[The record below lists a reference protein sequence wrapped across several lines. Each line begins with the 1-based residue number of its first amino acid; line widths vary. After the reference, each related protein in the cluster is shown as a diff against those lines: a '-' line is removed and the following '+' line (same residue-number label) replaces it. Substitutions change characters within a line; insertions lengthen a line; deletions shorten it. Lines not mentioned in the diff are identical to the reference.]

1 MLDTGIINSR
11 KAIFLTIFTTLSLL
25 FISCSGNPAAQSS
38 AATTQ
43 ENNVEASTPTTTA
56 MSNSNEAS
64 ATSTAMPTTTAEATA
79 TPASDNDEGG
89 KEEPTQSSTTTAA
102 TTTPTAIPFPL
113 NQPYELVF
121 TTSEDFEDF
130 PSEQAAYFAQTLG
143 KNFEQAPFK
152 SGVSAAVFDGTKL
165 WSGSLGIAKPNREM
179 TTNTPMII
187 RSTSKTFL
195 GALIMMQVEDGL
207 YQLQDTIATLL
218 SDHPDYALIDIP
230 NVNTNVTV
238 EQLLTMTSGMDDW
251 SEQSDFQS
259 RLAIM
264 MDRNW
269 KPANNLSKVPT
280 KFVEPGTYHY
290 SYTNSIL
297 LGIIAAHKGD
307 KHLNDIYQEVFFEP
321 LGITGGLLPEIE
333 MPVATAVPYDDL
345 SLYQAGV
352 GFGPLNTGLMAQ
364 FYGKDPMIS
373 WAGAGIVSTPENIA
387 RWGYE
392 LFSPSGSAVS
402 STVRKKLIDAMQ
414 VPTDPGMT
422 SLGMSKYGYY
432 MGSGA
437 VALKG
442 GTEIEVYT
450 HPGGGGGRTSWLYYS
465 HELDV
470 SISLLANSQML
481 HEPGWCGYRDYNFMT
496 TGECIAGA
504 IFGSFVD

>member
-1 MLDTGIINSR
+1 MNSTSTLFV
-11 KAIFLTIFTTLSLL
+11 AIFTALSFLFTA
-25 FISCSGNPAAQSS
+25 CSGDS
-38 AATTQ
+38 AVQTSASANQ
-43 ENNVEASTPTTTA
+43 ESNVQGSTPAPTA
-56 MSNSNEAS
+56 IDSSEAS
-64 ATSTAMPTTTAEATA
+64 ATSTAVPTTTNQATT
-79 TPASDNDEGG
+79 TPVTNSDRGK
-89 KEEPTQSSTTTAA
+89 KEEPTQSTATA
-102 TTTPTAIPFPL
+102 TPTPTAVPFPL
-113 NQPYELVF
+113 DRPYDLVF
-121 TTSEDFEDF
+121 TTNEDFAGF
-130 PSEQAAYFAQTLG
+130 PNEQATYFAQTLG

-165 WSGSLGIAKPNREM
+165 WSGSFGVATPKREM

-195 GALIMMQVEDGL
+195 GALVTMQVEDGL
-207 YQLQDTIATLL
+207 YRLEDTVANLL
-218 SDHPDYALIDIP
+218 SDHPDYALVDIP
-230 NVNTNVTV
+230 NVNTDATV

-264 MDRNW
+264 MDRDW
-269 KPANNLSKVPT
+269 RPANNLSKIPT
-280 KFVEPGTYHY
+280 KFVEPGTYDY

-297 LGIIAAHKGD
+297 LGMIASHKGG

-321 LGITGGLLPEIE
+321 LGITGGLLPEIQ
-333 MPVATAVPYDDL
+333 MPSKTAVPYDDL

-352 GFGPLNTGLMAQ
+352 GFGPLNTGMMAQ
-364 FYGKDPMIS
+364 FYGKDTMIS

-402 STVRKKLIDAMQ
+402 STVRQQLIEAMQ

-437 VALKG
+437 VALRG
-442 GTEIEVYT
+442 GTEITVYT

-465 HELDV
+465 PELDV
-470 SISLLANSQML
+470 SISLLANSTML
-481 HEPGWCGYRDYNFMT
+481 HEPGWCGHRGYDFMT
-496 TGECIAGA
+496 TGECIAGG
-504 IFGSFVD
+504 IFQSFID

>member
-1 MLDTGIINSR
+1 MLAMEIMNSP
-11 KAIFLTIFTTLSLL
+11 KAIFVTLCTTLSLL
-25 FISCSGNPAAQSS
+25 LISCSGDSAAQSS
-38 AATTQ
+38 PAVTQ
-43 ENNVEASTPTTTA
+43 ENSIKASTPATTA
-56 MSNSNEAS
+56 NNNSNEAS
-64 ATSTAMPTTTAEATA
+64 ATSTTMPTATAEATV
-79 TPASDNDEGG
+79 TPASNSDGEK
-89 KEEPTQSSTTTAA
+89 KEEPTQSATTTA
-102 TTTPTAIPFPL
+102 TPTATAIPFPL
-113 NQPYELVF
+113 NRPYELVF
-121 TTSEDFEDF
+121 TASEDFESF
-130 PSEQAAYFAQTLG
+130 PSEQTASFAQTLG
-143 KNFEQAPFK
+143 RNFEQAPIK
-152 SGVSAAVFDGTKL
+152 SGVSAAVFDGTRL
-165 WSGSLGIAKPNREM
+165 WSASLGIAKPNREM

-481 HEPGWCGYRDYNFMT
+481 HEPGWCGYRDYSFMT
-496 TGECIAGA
+496 TGECIAAA

>member
-1 MLDTGIINSR
+1 MLGT
-11 KAIFLTIFTTLSLL
+11 
-25 FISCSGNPAAQSS
+25 
-38 AATTQ
+38 
-43 ENNVEASTPTTTA
+43 
-56 MSNSNEAS
+56 
-64 ATSTAMPTTTAEATA
+64 
-79 TPASDNDEGG
+79 
-89 KEEPTQSSTTTAA
+89 
-102 TTTPTAIPFPL
+102 
-113 NQPYELVF
+113 
-121 TTSEDFEDF
+121 
-130 PSEQAAYFAQTLG
+130 
-143 KNFEQAPFK
+143 NFEQAPFK

-165 WSGSLGIAKPNREM
+165 WSGSLGVAKPNRDM

-195 GALIMMQVEDGL
+195 GALIMMQIEDGL

-218 SDHPDYALIDIP
+218 SDHPDYASIDIP
-230 NVNTNVTV
+230 NVNTDVTV

-264 MDRNW
+264 MDRDW
-269 KPANNLSKVPT
+269 KPANNLSKIPT
-280 KFVEPGTYHY
+280 KFVDPGMYHY

-333 MPVATAVPYDDL
+333 MPVGTAVPYDDL

-352 GFGPLNTGLMAQ
+352 GFGPLNTGFMAQ
-364 FYGKDPMIS
+364 TYGKSTMIS

-392 LFSPSGSAVS
+392 LFSPSGSAIS
-402 STVRKKLIDAMQ
+402 STTRQKLIAAMQ
-414 VPTDPGMT
+414 IPTDPGMA
-422 SLGMSKYGYY
+422 SLGMRKYGYY

-437 VALKG
+437 VALRG
-442 GTEIEVYT
+442 GTEITVYT

-465 HELDV
+465 PELDL

-481 HEPGWCGYRDYNFMT
+481 HEPGQCGHRGYDYMSV
-496 TGECIAGA
+496 GECIAGA